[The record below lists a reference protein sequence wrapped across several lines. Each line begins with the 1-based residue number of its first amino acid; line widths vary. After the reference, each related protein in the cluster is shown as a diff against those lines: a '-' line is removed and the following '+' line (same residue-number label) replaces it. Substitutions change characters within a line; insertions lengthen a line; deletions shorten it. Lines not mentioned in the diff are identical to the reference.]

1 MSLAVTSVARDS
13 LQRSETIGSHV
24 YEYRREADVLETLLL
39 VGGFAALTGLAAQ
52 VRIPLWF
59 TPVPITL
66 QTFAFLLAGLVL
78 GARYGGLSQGL
89 YVGGGA
95 LGVPWFQSMGAGLGH
110 IAGPTGGYLVGMLLS
125 TLFVGYVVDRFHV
138 REELPAL
145 LGVLAVANAL
155 VYVVGLPW
163 LFVWSTAITGGSI
176 GGWELLT
183 MGLFPFVA
191 GDVVKL
197 VGAAGVGR
205 LFAPPED
212 CYDGD
217 DGDGEFPLA

>member
-1 MSLAVTSVARDS
+1 MQLRVSSVARDS
-13 LQRSETIGSHV
+13 LRWSGTVGGQLYRF
-24 YEYRREADVLETLLL
+24 RREADVLETLLL

-95 LGVPWFQSMGAGLGH
+95 VGIPWFQSMGAGFGH
-110 IAGPTGGYLVGMLLS
+110 LAGPTGGYLVGMFVS

-138 REELPAL
+138 REQLPVL
-145 LGVLAVANAL
+145 LSVLAVASGL

-163 LFVWSTAITGGSI
+163 LFVWSTVISGGSV
-176 GGWELLT
+176 GAWELLT
-183 MGLFPFVA
+183 MGLFPFVL
-191 GDVVKL
+191 GDIVKL
-197 VGAAGVGR
+197 VGAASIGR
-205 LFAPPED
+205 LFAPPAD
-212 CYDGD
+212 CYDD
-217 DGDGEFPLA
+217 VDAEPASIR